1 MAMSSIRAAPIKP
14 DAAQR
19 PWRRAPNFEIFRLN
33 LDDPAGDASP
43 SAAIRWHPYRPLTAL
58 NGRPGSIVQ
67 TFCGPCCG
75 ACSAVAEA
83 ATGKPPRSMNRVR
96 VG

>member
-33 LDDPAGDASP
+33 LDDSAGDASL
-43 SAAIRWHPYRPLTAL
+43 SGAFRWHPYRTLTAL
-58 NGRPGSIVQ
+58 YGRLGSIVQ
-67 TFCGPCCG
+67 TFCGPSCG
-75 ACSAVAEA
+75 ACSAAAEA
-83 ATGKPPRSMNRVR
+83 ATGKPLRSMNRVR